1 MSLKNPQPDS
11 ELRYTLPIPR
21 SLEELNLQLD
31 ELHTFSER
39 VELLDILE
47 RELRDKLHEIEGNPF
62 ENDGFSD
69 ESSQAIID
77 SWRKIQSAIP
87 NARQH
92 LNQEFEGN
100 SKGFEFN
107 EWRKGRQSPYPLV
120 WNEGKFR
127 EYERM
132 IHEAGQLE
140 DWVRW
145 LLRGLSKGTID
156 PNTDDSLEFS
166 RNVLNPATI
175 DADNKGEDRRDIQW
189 ECINVPLSF
198 KNFLEE
204 QRDNLPQHSSDEK
217 LKKIKVIPEDAV
229 LKIRVIIGLSKLKNI
244 FSDLERQGFVMEGTT
259 LELEKH
265 FTESLEKDPVP
276 SNANVIKWEG
286 TLYEL
291 RSFVRSLRSNE
302 CIEGQIKMIS
312 KHFSFN
318 GRIIEEKQLK
328 KGPNY
333 SENLDSLSSILARH
347 DINCVP

>member
-1 MSLKNPQPDS
+1 MSLKNAQPDS

-92 LNQEFEGN
+92 LNQELEGN

-132 IHEAGQLE
+132 IHEAG
-140 DWVRW
+140 
-145 LLRGLSKGTID
+145 
-156 PNTDDSLEFS
+156 
-166 RNVLNPATI
+166 
-175 DADNKGEDRRDIQW
+175 
-189 ECINVPLSF
+189 
-198 KNFLEE
+198 
-204 QRDNLPQHSSDEK
+204 
-217 LKKIKVIPEDAV
+217 
-229 LKIRVIIGLSKLKNI
+229 
-244 FSDLERQGFVMEGTT
+244 
-259 LELEKH
+259 H
-265 FTESLEKDPVP
+265 F
-276 SNANVIKWEG
+276 
-286 TLYEL
+286 
-291 RSFVRSLRSNE
+291 
-302 CIEGQIKMIS
+302 
-312 KHFSFN
+312 
-318 GRIIEEKQLK
+318 
-328 KGPNY
+328 
-333 SENLDSLSSILARH
+333 
-347 DINCVP
+347 